1 MAARG
6 ARDYLPRV
14 CTMVERRVHCCGIQ
28 RVISYPPA
36 PLPNLPYC
44 SLADLSCHAP
54 PSSSTALPATRHA
67 QTDAPVKPQTWLRQL
82 AQAHD
87 NVFAAVA
94 QQASAAHAQQAQQA
108 HAAGTGD
115 AGAFSPRLAPLVVAT
130 VEAEPEPETSAP
142 AAPAG
147 PLPDL
152 DEHLAK
158 AQGVLA
164 ELHSTAKHTAEV
176 VLTLRSQEGV
186 ALPRGVTA
194 LLTQVRRYCPRTRA
208 LEPSIARSARLP
220 TRPRAD

>member
-1 MAARG
+1 M
-6 ARDYLPRV
+6 
-14 CTMVERRVHCCGIQ
+14 
-28 RVISYPPA
+28 
-36 PLPNLPYC
+36 
-44 SLADLSCHAP
+44 
-54 PSSSTALPATRHA
+54 
-67 QTDAPVKPQTWLRQL
+67 
-82 AQAHD
+82 
-87 NVFAAVA
+87 FAAVA
-94 QQASAAHAQQAQQA
+94 QQASAAQAQQVQQA
-108 HAAGTGD
+108 HAAGTGPVRAAAD

-158 AQGVLA
+158 AQGLLA

-176 VLTLRSQEGV
+176 VLTLRSQEAV

-208 LEPSIARSARLP
+208 LEPSITRSARLP